1 MLPPYSTDARN
12 GRSGRSGAAA
22 LQRAAGAPKRGLGEL
37 NFAAPRGILTF

>member
-22 LQRAAGAPKRGLGEL
+22 LQRAAGAPKRGLGEYFL
-37 NFAAPRGILTF
+37 SCLFTAQ